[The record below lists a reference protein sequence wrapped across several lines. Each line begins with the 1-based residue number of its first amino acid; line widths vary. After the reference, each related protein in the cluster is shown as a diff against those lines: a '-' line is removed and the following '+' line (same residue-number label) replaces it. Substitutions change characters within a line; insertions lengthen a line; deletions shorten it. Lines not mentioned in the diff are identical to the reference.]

1 MDSSLKK
8 KLENM
13 TEADLEKILGDI
25 ADLKR
30 DVAKSLNNIKSN
42 TLDTA
47 IESAQDM
54 AESLSDEAM
63 DIYKDLQKR
72 GKKYVKVIN
81 RQVEDQPAMSILL
94 AFSMGFI
101 VSRLMR

>member
-1 MDSSLKK
+1 MDSALKK

-13 TEADLEKILGDI
+13 TEADLEKILSDI

-30 DVAKSLNNIKSN
+30 DVAKSMNHIKSN
-42 TLDTA
+42 TFDTA

-54 AESLSDEAM
+54 AEHLSDEAM
-63 DIYKDLQKR
+63 DLYKDLQKR
-72 GKKYVKVIN
+72 GKKYVKVLNN
-81 RQVEDQPAMSILL
+81 RVEDQPALSVLL